1 MRNLKHYSESSSDFL
16 DKVIQSKRAKKN
28 DITPPYKERITTL
41 SSRIKEHF
49 EEYEDCFE
57 RNNLENLTPRHSY
70 NSEEE
75 KDIKELYSYSS
86 THFKQLRKNIL
97 TLDGNRQLDTCQYCT
112 IDSISSF
119 DHIAPQSIF
128 PQFSAHPKN
137 LFPACSICNTKKGN
151 AWLNQ
156 NSELHVLNLYL
167 DILPETQYLFVK
179 ITKEDDSFSV
189 SFFLENRNN
198 ICPELFQKIEN
209 HYTTLNLLERF
220 SHKASGIISEF
231 ETTIKNFLKD
241 SLTLEDIIQTLSQI
255 TADKSR
261 ITGLNHYKN
270 VIELELCNN
279 YEFKKFISSKYL
291 TTNRTTP

>member
-1 MRNLKHYSESSSDFL
+1 MKNLKNFPESSSDFL
-16 DKVIQSKRAKKN
+16 DKVINSKRAKKN
-28 DITPPYKERITTL
+28 DTIPPYKERIKTL
-41 SSRIKEHF
+41 SFRIKEHF

-57 RNNLENLTPRHSY
+57 RNNLEDLTSTHTY
-70 NSEEE
+70 NSKEE

-86 THFKQLRKNIL
+86 THFKQLRIDVL

-137 LFPACSICNTKKGN
+137 LFPACAICNTKKGN

-179 ITKEDDSFSV
+179 IAKEDDSFSV
-189 SFFLENRNN
+189 SFFLENSKN
-198 ICPELFQKIEN
+198 ICPELFQKIKN
-209 HYTTLNLLERF
+209 HYTTLNLLERMEY
-220 SHKASGIISEF
+220 KASGIISEF
-231 ETTIKNFLKD
+231 ENSVKSFLDLKVSLKEILQASKNKVIAT
-241 SLTLEDIIQTLSQI
+241 SKQT
-255 TADKSR
+255 
-261 ITGLNHYKN
+261 GVNHYKN
-270 VIELELCNN
+270 VIELELCSNQDFEN
-279 YEFKKFISSKYL
+279 FIQNKYP
-291 TTNRTTP
+291 TTNKTTP

>member
-1 MRNLKHYSESSSDFL
+1 MRNLKHYSESSPDFL
-16 DKVIQSKRAKKN
+16 DKVIQSKR
-28 DITPPYKERITTL
+28 IITL
-41 SSRIKEHF
+41 SSRIKKHF

-57 RNNLENLTPRHSY
+57 RNNLENLISKHTY

-86 THFKQLRKNIL
+86 THFKQLRKDIL

-179 ITKEDDSFSV
+179 IAKEDDSFSV
-189 SFFLENRNN
+189 SFFLKNLNN

-209 HYTTLNLLERF
+209 HYTTLNLLERI

-231 ETTIKNFLKD
+231 ETTIKNFLKTP
-241 SLTLEDIIQTLSQI
+241 LTLKDILQILSQTI
-255 TADKSR
+255 ADNSLR
-261 ITGLNHYKN
+261 TGLNYYKN

-279 YEFKKFISSKYL
+279 HEFKKFISSKYL
-291 TTNRTTP
+291 TTNKTTS